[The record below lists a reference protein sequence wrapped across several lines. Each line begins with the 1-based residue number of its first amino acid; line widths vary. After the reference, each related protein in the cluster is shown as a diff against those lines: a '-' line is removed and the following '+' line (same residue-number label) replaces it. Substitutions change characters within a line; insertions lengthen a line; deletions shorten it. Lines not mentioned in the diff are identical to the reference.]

1 MFFKVLIAVCCSLV
15 DEYLVVL
22 SVSITE
28 TKKRQKVQCILG
40 VLVLTPYCYVY
51 LNFVLVVKPGVAS
64 ASEEGSCLFRT

>member
-1 MFFKVLIAVCCSLV
+1 MIYSQELKKDIQYIQSYSTA
-15 DEYLVVL
+15 L
-22 SVSITE
+22 SHG
-28 TKKRQKVQCILG
+28 QKVQCILG